1 MDAVPF
7 MFEDERFLDE
17 PVSNKTSDPDAY
29 DYLDHIYTW
38 NLPEHYEMIQQF
50 NDILSEYEAI
60 DDFDRVMM
68 VEALSADFTTADL
81 MNYYNFAD
89 FPFNFNF
96 VLHLGENT
104 MAGDIELEILDW
116 LENMPN
122 GKTANWVLDNHDNPR
137 VGTKI
142 GEKYMD
148 PMNMI
153 SLLLPGVAV
162 TYQVCILHIREST
175 FSLSH
180 LTVSDFTENMAI
192 FAPLFA
198 TKLTSHF

>member
-180 LTVSDFTENMAI
+180 LTV
-192 FAPLFA
+192 
-198 TKLTSHF
+198 